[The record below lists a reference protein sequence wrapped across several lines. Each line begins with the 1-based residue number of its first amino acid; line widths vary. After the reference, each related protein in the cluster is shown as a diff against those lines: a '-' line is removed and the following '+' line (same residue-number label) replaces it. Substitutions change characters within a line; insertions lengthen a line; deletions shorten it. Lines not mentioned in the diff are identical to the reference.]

1 MTTPGPERRI
11 GTTVRD
17 KWTLERILGV
27 GGMAAVYVGLHR
39 IGRRD
44 ALKILHPEAAKRKD
58 VCQRFEREAKAVNSF
73 RHPGVVEIRDIDV
86 TADGAPFLV
95 MELLD
100 GESLLDRVERLRTI
114 PLADVLAYADQTLDV
129 LAAAHPQGIIH
140 RDIKPANL
148 YLLRDGRLKVLDFGL
163 ARVLDPDGTNA
174 WTQTGAT
181 LGTTPYMPP
190 EQARGRHID
199 GRADLFAVG
208 ATMFRLLTGRRI
220 HDAATDFDLLMKM
233 AKEPAPPIAS
243 VLPGLPHDV
252 CHVIDRALAFDRDRR
267 YADAAMMLADV
278 RAVRANQRPLHALR
292 FIDLDVAVD
301 RAAMTLPRGHHASS
315 AAGPAM
321 SVEIP
326 VVWSVPTISAEA
338 PFIDIELSS
347 SVLVPD
353 LDGLTE
359 QGDPPLVTPRPTPH
373 SAALEMTLLSPV
385 SAPDAEP
392 KKRG

>member
-1 MTTPGPERRI
+1 MTE
-11 GTTVRD
+11 
-17 KWTLERILGV
+17 
-27 GGMAAVYVGLHR
+27 
-39 IGRRD
+39 
-44 ALKILHPEAAKRKD
+44 
-58 VCQRFEREAKAVNSF
+58 
-73 RHPGVVEIRDIDV
+73 
-86 TADGAPFLV
+86 DGAPFLV

-129 LAAAHPQGIIH
+129 LAAAHPLGIIH

-163 ARVLDPDGTNA
+163 ARVLDPDGTHA

-199 GRADLFAVG
+199 GRADLFSVG

-233 AKEPAPPIAS
+233 AKEPAPPLAS

-267 YADAAMMLADV
+267 YSDAAMMLADV

-292 FIDLDVAVD
+292 FMDLEGAVD
-301 RAAMTLPRGHHASS
+301 RAAMTMPRGRSGPPAE
-315 AAGPAM
+315 GPAM

-326 VVWSVPTISAEA
+326 VVWSVPTISTGS

-347 SVLVPD
+347 SLLVPE
-353 LDGLTE
+353 LDESTDESG
-359 QGDPPLVTPRPTPH
+359 PPLVTPRRPADW
-373 SAALEMTLLSPV
+373 AALEMTLLSPIGE
-385 SAPDAEP
+385 PDVGT
-392 KKRG
+392 KKKS